1 LNGFLSKLDFGRLR
15 SWGMRGGMAILDQGS
30 YSGSNFIL
38 NILLAR
44 WLTQGDYGA
53 FSVAFTVVLFLS
65 GFHNAIQLEP
75 MSVIGPSHYPG
86 ELDEYLYVQIRL
98 NFIITIPVAL
108 LFALAGKALLW
119 GGVVDNYL
127 SQVLVTAGLALPFIL
142 FLWVV
147 RRSFYV
153 RQQPNGALFSSAL
166 YAILLMGGL
175 FVAHYLGMESSM
187 TGFGLMGAASL
198 LSGFVTLLWWRR
210 RLSRGGAFIR
220 LDKVVTSHWHFG
232 KWALAAAAL
241 SVAASQI
248 QILLTASLID
258 LEAAGAYKAMQN
270 FVMPMTQTVSA
281 ISILG
286 LPLLSADFGRE
297 DLSGLRRK
305 GLIIG
310 FSLAGMAAIYLF
322 ILWLFA
328 APLVQW
334 LYGGK
339 YNDYVWLVVPLGFVP
354 FFTAL
359 EITFSLILR
368 SIQKVKIYL
377 IDGIASGITG
387 IVSSYILIR
396 TWGLAGSAASVVL
409 TASVSAIL
417 AYGLYK
423 KWFPF
428 YRLVKE

>member
-1 LNGFLSKLDFGRLR
+1 
-15 SWGMRGGMAILDQGS
+15 MAILDQGA

-86 ELDEYLYVQIRL
+86 ELDDYLYAQIRL
-98 NFIITIPVAL
+98 NFIITIPVAF
-108 LFALAGKALLW
+108 LFALTGKILLW
-119 GGVVDNYL
+119 GGVVDAYL
-127 SQVLVTAGLALPFIL
+127 SQVLVAAGLALPFML

-147 RRSFYV
+147 RRTYYV

-198 LSGFVTLLWWRR
+198 LSGLVTLLWWRGGFT
-210 RLSRGGAFIR
+210 RGSAFIR
-220 LDKVVTSHWHFG
+220 MDKVMTSHWHFG

-248 QILLTASLID
+248 QILMTASMID
-258 LEAAGAYKAMQN
+258 LEAAGAFKAMQN
-270 FVMPMTQTVSA
+270 LIMPMVQIIAA
-281 ISILG
+281 ISIMG
-286 LPLLSADFGRE
+286 LPILSADFGRE
-297 DLSGLRRK
+297 DYTSLRRK
-305 GLIIG
+305 GFLISG
-310 FSLAGMAAIYLF
+310 ALVGLAIMYFCA
-322 ILWLFA
+322 LWLLSV
-328 APLVQW
+328 PLDQW

-339 YNDYVWLVVPLGFVP
+339 YSAYVWTIAPLGLAP
-354 FFTAL
+354 ILIAWT
-359 EITFSLILR
+359 TGYSLIMR
-368 SIQKVKIYL
+368 SIQRVQFYI
-377 IDGIASGITG
+377 ISGVASGITG
-387 IVSSYILIR
+387 IISSFFLVKAWGITGSVASLVITYSVALIVEY
-396 TWGLAGSAASVVL
+396 S
-409 TASVSAIL
+409 
-417 AYGLYK
+417 LYRI
-423 KWFPF
+423 WFPRH
-428 YRLVKE
+428 RLRN